1 MSAGAGRMP
10 AHGLE
15 EVVRRTVA
23 RHLLFAPGSAT
34 VVGFSGGPDSLALLH
49 LLHRMASEWRLT
61 VHAAHLN
68 HRLRGPDSDAD
79 AAFAAATCRAWGIPL
94 AMESVDVQ
102 AEAERR
108 GVAVEE
114 AARQV
119 RYAFLGRVAGSVG
132 AATVAVG
139 HNADDQVETVLMHF
153 LRGAGLG
160 GLRGM
165 APSTVLSGLRTG
177 TDDALPAG
185 VLLVRPLLS
194 APRSLIEAYC
204 AEHDLHPRFDR
215 SNLDTTYF
223 RNRLRLELIPYLEG
237 FNPNLRAVI
246 RRSAEVLAADYD
258 LLRQQR
264 DRVWEAVV
272 RRSGDG
278 FIEFGLD
285 GFRAL
290 HLSLQRALIRR
301 AIAQLRP
308 PLRNIDMIHV
318 EQAVEAV
325 RQAPGAGAKA
335 GLPQGLLLTVGYD
348 GFVVGE
354 AALAGSVGDEYP
366 QLPESAGSVTLPV
379 PGEVALAAG
388 WRVRAEIAPAQA
400 LPADALDA
408 AHRWTAYLDRG
419 ACPGPLGLR
428 PRGEGERMQP
438 LGLGGRS
445 KKLNELMINL
455 KVPAAYRARYP
466 VLVHGDTVLWLPGYH
481 VDHRARVTDSTAEVV
496 VVRAERA

>member
-1 MSAGAGRMP
+1 MSEGAGTMP

-23 RHLLFAPGSAT
+23 RHLLFARGSIT

-49 LLHRMASEWRLT
+49 LLHRLAPEWGLT
-61 VHAAHLN
+61 LHAAHLN
-68 HRLRGPDSDAD
+68 HRLRGADSDAD
-79 AAFAAATCRAWGIPL
+79 AAFAAATCQSWGVPL
-94 AMESVDVQ
+94 AQEAVDVQ
-102 AEAERR
+102 AEAERC
-108 GVAVEE
+108 GLAVEE

-119 RYAFLGRVAGSVG
+119 RYAFLGRVAAAVG

-139 HNADDQVETVLMHF
+139 HNADDQVETVLMH
-153 LRGAGLG
+153 LVRGAGLG

-165 APSTVLSGLRTG
+165 IPSSDLSGLRTG
-177 TDDALPAG
+177 ADEALPTG
-185 VLLVRPLLS
+185 VRLVRPLLR

-204 AEHDLHPRFDR
+204 AEHDLHPQFDR

-237 FNPNLRAVI
+237 FNPNLRAVVG
-246 RRSAEVLAADYD
+246 RTAEVLAADHD
-258 LLRQQR
+258 FLRQER
-264 DRVWEAVV
+264 DRAWEAVV
-272 RRSGDG
+272 RRSDAASV
-278 FIEFGLD
+278 EFDLE

-290 HLSLQRALIRR
+290 HLSLQRGLIRR

-308 PLRNIDMIHV
+308 PLRNIDLIHV

-325 RQAPGAGAKA
+325 QRATGAGPRA

-348 GFVVGE
+348 TFAVSD
-354 AALAGSVGDEYP
+354 AALAVAVGSDYP
-366 QLPESAGSVTLPV
+366 QLPEVADSVPLPV
-379 PGEVALAAG
+379 PGEARLAAG
-388 WRVRAEIAPAQA
+388 WVVRATVVPVPALA
-400 LPADALDA
+400 ADALER
-408 AHRWTAYLDRG
+408 AHPWTAYLDRA
-419 ACPGPLGLR
+419 ACPGALLLR
-428 PRGEGERMQP
+428 PRREGERIQP

-466 VLVHGDTVLWLPGYH
+466 VLAQGDMVLWLPGYH
-481 VDHRARVTDSTAEVV
+481 VDHRARVTDDTTEVV
-496 VVRAERA
+496 VVQVERV

>member
-1 MSAGAGRMP
+1 MSEGAGAMP
-10 AHGLE
+10 AQALE

-23 RHLLFAPGSAT
+23 RHLLFARGSIT

-49 LLHRMASEWRLT
+49 LLHRLAPEWGLT
-61 VHAAHLN
+61 LRAAHLN
-68 HRLRGPDSDAD
+68 HRLRGADSDAD
-79 AAFAAATCRAWGIPL
+79 AVFAAATCRAWGVPL
-94 AMESVDVQ
+94 VQEAVDVQ

-108 GVAVEE
+108 GLAVEE

-119 RYAFLGRVAGSVG
+119 RYAFLGRVAAAVG

-165 APSTVLSGLRTG
+165 LPSSDLSGLRT
-177 TDDALPAG
+177 DEALPTG
-185 VLLVRPLLS
+185 VRLVRPLLHAS
-194 APRSLIEAYC
+194 RSLIEAYC
-204 AEHDLHPRFDR
+204 AERDLHPRFDR

-223 RNRLRLELIPYLEG
+223 RNRLRLELIPYLES
-237 FNPNLRAVI
+237 FNPNLKAVVG
-246 RRSAEVLAADYD
+246 RTADVLAADHD
-258 LLRQQR
+258 LLQR
-264 DRVWEAVV
+264 ERDQAWQAVV
-272 RRSGDG
+272 CRSDAESV
-278 FIEFGLD
+278 EFELE

-290 HLSLQRALIRR
+290 HLSLQRGLIRR

-325 RQAPGAGAKA
+325 QRASGAGAKA

-348 GFVVGE
+348 TFVVRD
-354 AALAGSVGDEYP
+354 AASAIVAGDNYP
-366 QLPESAGSVTLPV
+366 QLPAGAESVPLPA
-379 PGEVALAAG
+379 PGEARLAAG
-388 WRVRAEIAPAQA
+388 WVVKATVVPVQMLA
-400 LPADALDA
+400 ADALERP
-408 AHRWTAYLDRG
+408 HPWTAYLDRS
-419 ACPGPLGLR
+419 ACPGGLLLR
-428 PRGEGERMQP
+428 PRREGERMQP

-466 VLVHGDTVLWLPGYH
+466 VLARGDTVLWLPGYH
-481 VDHRARVTDSTAEVV
+481 VDHRARVREDTREVV
-496 VVRAERA
+496 RVEVERA